1 MDEIEVMPLRIK
13 NVMKISK
20 EYLSLSEEDRE
31 FFHPFPF
38 NYFILSPI
46 LIYISISP
54 KLINI
59 LKNIYISGIFL
70 SSVAVNS
77 SKEIVGFAYLRM
89 DKKKYKNSNTANFGI
104 FVNKN
109 YRNKGIGVKLLKHII
124 KVASENNI
132 KKIKLIV
139 NNKNLNAINFYKR
152 HNFIIEKVVE
162 NDEFWNNKY
171 YTNYHMFFYQNE
183 QQ

>member
-1 MDEIEVMPLRIK
+1 MSIK
-13 NVMKISK
+13 GAMKISK
-20 EYLSLSEEDRE
+20 EYIFLSEVDRV

-38 NYFILSPI
+38 NYFILLPI
-46 LIYISISP
+46 LIYIAISH

-59 LKNIYISGIFL
+59 LKNIYIRGIFL
-70 SSVAVNS
+70 SFVAVNS

-89 DKKKYKNSNTANFGI
+89 DKKKYKDSNAANFGI

-124 KVASENNI
+124 KVASENSI
-132 KKIKLIV
+132 TKIKLVV
-139 NNKNLNAINFYKR
+139 NSKNLNAINFYKK
-152 HNFIIEKVVE
+152 HGFIIEKIVE
-162 NDEFWNNKY
+162 NDEFWNNKF
-171 YTNYHMFFYQNE
+171 YTNYHMFFYQDE